1 MVRSLM
7 VEPIPHA
14 LPAGAVEEEVLLRA
28 IAGDPAA
35 FRAIVDGHQR
45 AVFAQLRGMLAPVGL
60 GAIVEDLA
68 QDTFLRAF
76 RAIHRF
82 EGSSARL
89 RAWLVTIATRVALN
103 ALRRRRPRVEDFD
116 TVADRVAAAS
126 GDPGRDGHVVGRGI
140 ASAIGEL
147 PDTFRAAFLLRE
159 LHGLDYA
166 EIATTLDIDLGTV
179 KSRLSR
185 ARSRLRA
192 ALSDPNEVNH
202 GG

>member
-1 MVRSLM
+1 MVSAVAM
-7 VEPIPHA
+7 AETTPHA
-14 LPAGAVEEEVLLRA
+14 APSEAIAEDLLRRA
-28 IAGDPAA
+28 LAGDPSAC
-35 FRAIVDGHQR
+35 RAIVEGHQR

-60 GAIVEDLA
+60 AALVEDLG

-76 RAIHRF
+76 RALHRF
-82 EGSSARL
+82 EGSAGRM

-103 ALRRRRPRVEDFD
+103 ELRRRRPRVEDFD
-116 TVADRVAAAS
+116 TVAERVASGS
-126 GDPGRDGHVVGRGI
+126 GDPGRDGRVVGRGI

-166 EIATTLDIDLGTV
+166 EIAATLDIDLGTV

-202 GG
+202 E

>member
-1 MVRSLM
+1 MA
-7 VEPIPHA
+7 EPTPHA
-14 LPAGAVEEEVLLRA
+14 APTGPEDDVLVRA
-28 IAGDPAA
+28 KGGDPAA
-35 FRAIVDGHQR
+35 CRAIVEAHQR
-45 AVFAQLRGMLAPVGL
+45 AVFAQLRGMLAPVGQ
-60 GAIVEDLA
+60 GAAVEDLA

-76 RAIHRF
+76 RALHRF
-82 EGSSARL
+82 EGSASRM

-103 ALRRRRPRVEDFD
+103 ALRRQRPRVEDFD
-116 TVADRVAAAS
+116 TVADRVAARS
-126 GDPGRDGHVVGRGI
+126 GDPGRDGRVVGRGI

-166 EIATTLDIDLGTV
+166 EIATTLDVDLGTV

-192 ALSDPNEVNH
+192 ALSHSNEVND